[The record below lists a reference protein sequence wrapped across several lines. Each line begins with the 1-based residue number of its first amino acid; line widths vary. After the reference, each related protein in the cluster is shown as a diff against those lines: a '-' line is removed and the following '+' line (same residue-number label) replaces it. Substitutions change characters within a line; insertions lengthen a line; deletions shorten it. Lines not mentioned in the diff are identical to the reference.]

1 MTVPKI
7 IRYKVFHRDKF
18 TCQYCGRTPPEVTLE
33 IGYKIPKS
41 EGEDEDISNLVTVC
55 HKCNINNKGKK
66 ITKNIFKAN
75 NLDIEYL
82 EAEQRLA
89 EMKKYKEIKEKLEE
103 ETIETISD
111 LQEFFCEQM
120 RTSWIVE
127 HQSIRWLLY
136 FHDPSEIEKAIVFA
150 SVQAKDRMPSDQWRY
165 ACGILRNWR
174 QEQNIRE

>member
-1 MTVPKI
+1 MPISKV

-33 IGYKIPKS
+33 IGYKTPQS
-41 EGEDEDISNLVTVC
+41 EDGEVVSSNLITVC
-55 HKCNINNKGKK
+55 HDCNNNENKRLPK
-66 ITKNIFKAN
+66 IISKTDD
-75 NLDIEYL
+75 LDLDYL

-89 EMKKYKEIKEKLEE
+89 EMKKYKEIKGKLEE
-103 ETIETISD
+103 AIVETISD

-150 SVQAKDRMPSDQWRY
+150 SVQAKGRAPSDQWRY

-174 QEQNIRE
+174 QGQKLTE